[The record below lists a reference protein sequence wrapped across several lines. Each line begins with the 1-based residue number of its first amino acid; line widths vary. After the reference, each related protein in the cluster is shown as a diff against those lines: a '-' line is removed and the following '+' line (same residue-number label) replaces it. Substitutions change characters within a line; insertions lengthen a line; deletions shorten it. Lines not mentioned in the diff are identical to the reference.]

1 MGKVPPGGSART
13 LSGCGRPR
21 LHVDAAAR
29 APVDAGIPVQEAFV
43 DEVEA
48 QRRVIVEERPDGRV
62 HLSLVVACSRFE
74 LERDPLED
82 DPSFPRLRG
91 DLGETAV
98 AEEGAEHGF
107 FVLVRRPE
115 RDPRVAGRPQ
125 LLGGPSKRLLVEPVG
140 AVVGLRSSDTR
151 GREAGEVPPHP
162 GEGQLQGLGE
172 RLGRGV
178 ARGQG
183 AGDPEPLRIGQR
195 PKDVIRMLGHVGSV
209 PYHDAMLLTDPQ
221 RRTLDRLIGT
231 EERPVF
237 AADLRQRLVDRI
249 ESAARELELGEPL
262 WLGKEAL
269 NQLARCEGRF
279 AARLER
285 EDPPFEHSL
294 NTAAGVLVHKAI
306 EVDVGARDGMDPHAI
321 ATTAAERLT
330 EREER
335 FAEFWREQ
343 TGSEQD
349 DLLMEV
355 VRKVTLFQG
364 SFPPLR
370 ELRREMSPITELP
383 VKAQLLG
390 GELTLSGKID
400 LVLGVPDRLEPNRA
414 TRLAVDL
421 KTGGAWPEHAEDMR
435 FYALLMTLRFG
446 VPPYRVASLFL
457 DSGEWQAEE
466 VEEETLFHAADRVVS
481 AARAARAL
489 LGGREPNL
497 TPGSWCAWCPRA
509 FVCPSAEPRPV

>member
-1 MGKVPPGGSART
+1 
-13 LSGCGRPR
+13 
-21 LHVDAAAR
+21 
-29 APVDAGIPVQEAFV
+29 
-43 DEVEA
+43 
-48 QRRVIVEERPDGRV
+48 
-62 HLSLVVACSRFE
+62 
-74 LERDPLED
+74 
-82 DPSFPRLRG
+82 
-91 DLGETAV
+91 
-98 AEEGAEHGF
+98 
-107 FVLVRRPE
+107 
-115 RDPRVAGRPQ
+115 
-125 LLGGPSKRLLVEPVG
+125 
-140 AVVGLRSSDTR
+140 
-151 GREAGEVPPHP
+151 
-162 GEGQLQGLGE
+162 
-172 RLGRGV
+172 
-178 ARGQG
+178 
-183 AGDPEPLRIGQR
+183 
-195 PKDVIRMLGHVGSV
+195 
-209 PYHDAMLLTDPQ
+209 MLLTDPQ

-249 ESAARELELGEPL
+249 EGAARELELGEPL

-285 EDPPFEHSL
+285 EDPPFEHSV

-306 EVDVGARDGMDPHAI
+306 EVEVGSRDGMDPHAI
-321 ATTAAERLT
+321 AVTAATRLA

-343 TGSEQD
+343 SGSEQD
-349 DLLMEV
+349 ELLMEV

-370 ELRREMSPITELP
+370 DLRREMAPITELP

-390 GELTLSGKID
+390 GALTLSGKID

-466 VEEETLFHAADRVVS
+466 VAEETLFHAADRVVS
-481 AARAARAL
+481 TARAAGAL
-489 LGGREPNL
+489 LGGREPML
-497 TPGSWCAWCPRA
+497 TPGAWCAWCPRA

>member
-1 MGKVPPGGSART
+1 MSTERGGVVEEGPDDHIHLA
-13 LSGCGRPR
+13 LVVARPR
-21 LHVDAAAR
+21 L
-29 APVDAGIPVQEAFV
+29 
-43 DEVEA
+43 
-48 QRRVIVEERPDGRV
+48 
-62 HLSLVVACSRFE
+62 E
-74 LERDPLED
+74 LERDPFED
-82 DPSFPRLRG
+82 DPSLPRLRW
-91 DLGETAV
+91 DLGEAAV
-98 AEEGAEHGF
+98 AEEGAEHRL
-107 FVLVRRPE
+107 FVLVHDPE
-115 RDPRVAGRPQ
+115 RDPRVSGRPH
-125 LLGGPSKRLLVEPVG
+125 LLGGPSKRLPIEPVR
-140 AVVGLRSSDTR
+140 ATVGLRSNDTGR
-151 GREAGEVPPHP
+151 GETGEMPPHP
-162 GEGQLQGLGE
+162 SEGQLERLGE
-172 RLGRGV
+172 RLGRGI

-183 AGDPEPLRIGQR
+183 AGDPEALRIRQR
-195 PKDVIRMLGHVGSV
+195 PKDVVRMLGHVGSV

-249 ESAARELELGEPL
+249 ESAARELELGDPL

-321 ATTAAERLT
+321 ATTAAERLA

-370 ELRREMSPITELP
+370 ELRREMAPITELP

-466 VEEETLFHAADRVVS
+466 VAEETLFHAADRVVS

-489 LGGREPNL
+489 LGGREPTL

-509 FVCPSAEPRPV
+509 FVCPSAEPRPA